1 MRAFRA
7 ASANVGRRVGQ
18 ARMLTTAIDEVDGT
32 GSLELAFGVAEHFG
46 IKPDAARNIV
56 TEVSA
61 AVASWNTAAKAV
73 GLSRDEIDRMA
84 SAFEYEEP
92 K

>member
-1 MRAFRA
+1 
-7 ASANVGRRVGQ
+7 
-18 ARMLTTAIDEVDGT
+18 
-32 GSLELAFGVAEHFG
+32 LAFGVAEHFG
-46 IKPDAARNIV
+46 IKPNAARSIA
-56 TEVSA
+56 TEVRA
-61 AVASWNTAAKAV
+61 AVANWDAAAKAL